1 MLVAKVNGL
10 SVYIGEKTS
19 LNYLLP
25 NLHNVFL
32 YLGVEKKKQLYTK
45 RDLYV
50 SVLQVKED
58 SVYVSVNNITL
69 RIKEDTYQVNNGTI
83 KPYDDKNLCLINL
96 VLKFIRL
103 AYFKDTLSMEEL

>member
-1 MLVAKVNGL
+1 MLIAKVNGL

-19 LNYLLP
+19 LNYLLST
-25 NLHNVFL
+25 LHNVFL

-45 RDLYV
+45 RDLSI

-69 RIKEDTYQVNNGTI
+69 RIKEDTYQVNNGI
-83 KPYDDKNLCLINL
+83 LKPYDKNLCLINL

-103 AYFKDTLSMEEL
+103 AYFKDFLSLGEL